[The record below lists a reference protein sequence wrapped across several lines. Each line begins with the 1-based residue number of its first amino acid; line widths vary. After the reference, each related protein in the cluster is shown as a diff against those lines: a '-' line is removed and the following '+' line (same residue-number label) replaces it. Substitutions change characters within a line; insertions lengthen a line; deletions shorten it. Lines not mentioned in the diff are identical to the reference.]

1 MSDTSY
7 DEIIKGGTVIDGTGT
22 PGRLADIAIRD
33 GKIVTIG
40 KVDGDATIV
49 TDATGRMVMPGVVDV
64 HTHYDAQLLWDPGA
78 SPSANHGVTTIIA
91 GNCGFTLAPLRPT
104 AAEAEYLQEMMSRV
118 EGMPLPALRTINWN
132 WETFEQYLNQFENR
146 ISVNA
151 GWMAGHCAIR
161 RYVMG
166 PESVG
171 GEATPEQIEAMVA
184 ELRKA
189 IEVGALGWSFTT
201 SGSHSDGDG
210 QPVPSRWA
218 STEEMLA
225 MATEVG
231 KHEGTSLEGI
241 VPGCLDRFADDEIEL
256 LATLSAAAKRVM
268 NWNVLTI
275 DSREPDRVGRQVEAF
290 DRAKEIGGRVVALTM
305 PVLVPMNMNF
315 ATFCGIWLLPEWEN
329 TLRCD
334 IPERI
339 ARLQD
344 PATRAK
350 LLTASKSEEAG
361 IYRRLADWE
370 DYVVGDTFAPENA
383 GLSNRTVGEI
393 AAERGTEPFDTLL
406 DIVIA
411 DGLQTILWPAP
422 KDKDPESW
430 RMRVEAWNDER
441 VMIGGSDAG
450 AHLDRMCGA
459 TFPTRFLGDM
469 LNGRKLIP
477 IERAVQLITQTPAQ
491 LFGLVDRGTLVE
503 GSNADIVVF
512 DPETIGSENAHMVAD
527 LPGGCSR
534 LTADSYGIERVLV
547 NGTAV
552 IINGQATG
560 ATPGTVLKSGKDTYT
575 VLP

>member
-22 PGRLADIAIRD
+22 PGRVADIAIRD

-49 TDATGRMVMPGVVDV
+49 TDATGRMVMPGVIDV

-118 EGMPLPALRTINWN
+118 EGMPLPALRTIDWN

-231 KHEGTSLEGI
+231 RHEGTSLEGI

-315 ATFCGIWLLPEWEN
+315 ATFCGIWLLPGWED

-339 ARLQD
+339 TRLQD
-344 PATRAK
+344 PATRAT

-370 DYVVGDTFAPENA
+370 DYVIGDTFAPENA
-383 GLSNRTVGEI
+383 GLSNRTVGEV
-393 AAERGTEPFDTLL
+393 AAERGAEPFDTLL

>member
-1 MSDTSY
+1 MSDAMY
-7 DEIIKGGTVIDGTGT
+7 DEVIKGGTVIDGTGA
-22 PGRLADIAIRD
+22 PARIADIGIRD
-33 GKIVTIG
+33 GKIVVIG
-40 KVDGDATIV
+40 QVDGEAAIV
-49 TDATGRMVMPGVVDV
+49 TDASGRMVMPGVIDA

-78 SPSANHGVTTIIA
+78 SPSANHGVTTVIA

-104 AAEAEYLQEMMSRV
+104 VAEAEYLQEMMSRV
-118 EGMPLPALRTINWN
+118 EGMPLPALKTINWN

-166 PESVG
+166 PDSVG
-171 GEATPEQIEAMVA
+171 GEATPEQIDAMVA

-218 STEEMLA
+218 SNEEMLA

-275 DSREPDRVGRQVEAF
+275 DSREPDRVGRQVEAY
-290 DRAKEIGGRVVALTM
+290 DRAKELGGRVVALTM

-370 DYVVGDTFAPENA
+370 DYVIGDTFSPQNA

-393 AAERGTEPFDTLL
+393 AAERGAEPFDTLL
-406 DIVIA
+406 DIVVA
-411 DGLQTILWPAP
+411 DELQTILWPAP

-477 IERAVQLITQTPAQ
+477 IERAVQLITQRPAE

-547 NGTAV
+547 NGEAV
-552 IINGQATG
+552 IINGQFTG

>member
-118 EGMPLPALRTINWN
+118 EGMPLPALRTIDWN

-315 ATFCGIWLLPEWEN
+315 ATFCGIWLLPGWED

-370 DYVVGDTFAPENA
+370 DYVIGDTFAPENA

>member
-1 MSDTSY
+1 ML
-7 DEIIKGGTVIDGTGT
+7 DEVIKGGSIIDGTGA
-22 PGRLADIAIRD
+22 PARIADLGIRD
-33 GKIVTIG
+33 GRIVAIG
-40 KVDGDATIV
+40 DIDEDAIIV
-49 TDATGRMVMPGVVDV
+49 TDATGRVVMPGVIDA

-78 SPSANHGVTTIIA
+78 SPSANHGVTTVIA

-104 AAEAEYLQEMMSRV
+104 AEEADYLQQMMSRV
-118 EGMPLPALRTINWN
+118 EGMPLPALRQVSWD
-132 WETFEQYLNQFENR
+132 WETFEDYLAKFDGK
-146 ISVNA
+146 IAVNA
-151 GWMAGHCAIR
+151 GWLVGHCAIR

-171 GEATPEQIEAMVA
+171 SEATPEQIDEMVA
-184 ELRKA
+184 ELRTA
-189 IEVGALGWSFTT
+189 IEVGALGFSFTK

-218 STEEMLA
+218 TDEELIA
-225 MATEVG
+225 LATEVG
-231 KHEGTSLEGI
+231 KHEGTTLEGI

-256 LATLSAAAKRVM
+256 LATMSAAARRVM

-275 DSREPDRVGRQVEAF
+275 DSREPDRVARQLSAG
-290 DRAKEIGGRVVALTM
+290 DRARELGGRVVALTM

-315 ATFCGIWLLPEWEN
+315 NTFCGIWLIPGWEDI
-329 TLRCD
+329 LRVPVD
-334 IPERI
+334 ERI
-339 ARLQD
+339 ERLRD
-344 PATRAK
+344 PEIRATMLA
-350 LLTASKSEEAG
+350 ASHSEEAG

-370 DYVVGDTFAPENA
+370 DYVIGDTFSPENE
-383 GLSNRTVGEI
+383 GCSNRTVKDI

-406 DIVIA
+406 DVVIA
-411 DGLQTILWPAP
+411 DGLRTILWPAP

-430 RMRVEAWNDER
+430 RMRVKAWDDER
-441 VMIGGSDAG
+441 AMIGGSDAG

-469 LNGRKLIP
+469 INGRKLIP
-477 IERAVQLITQTPAQ
+477 VERAVQLITQKPAE
-491 LFGLVDRGTLVE
+491 LFGLTDRGTLTV
-503 GSNADIVVF
+503 GNNADVVVF

-527 LPGGCSR
+527 LPGGCER

-552 IINGQATG
+552 IVDGQPTG
-560 ATPGTVLKSGKDTYT
+560 NTPGTVLKSGIDTYT

>member
-118 EGMPLPALRTINWN
+118 EGMPLPALRTIDWN

-344 PATRAK
+344 PATRAT

-370 DYVVGDTFAPENA
+370 DYVIGDTFAPENA

-411 DGLQTILWPAP
+411 DELQTILWPAP

-450 AHLDRMCGA
+450 AHLYRMCGA

-547 NGTAV
+547 NGIAV
-552 IINGQATG
+552 IIDGQATG

>member
-231 KHEGTSLEGI
+231 RHEGTSLEGI

-315 ATFCGIWLLPEWEN
+315 ATFCGIWLLPGWED

-370 DYVVGDTFAPENA
+370 DYVIGDTFAPENA

-393 AAERGTEPFDTLL
+393 AAERGTEPFETLL

>member
-104 AAEAEYLQEMMSRV
+104 AAEAEYLQEKMSRV

-231 KHEGTSLEGI
+231 RHEGTSLEGI

-344 PATRAK
+344 PATRAT

-383 GLSNRTVGEI
+383 GLSNRTVVEI

>member
-1 MSDTSY
+1 
-7 DEIIKGGTVIDGTGT
+7 
-22 PGRLADIAIRD
+22 
-33 GKIVTIG
+33 
-40 KVDGDATIV
+40 
-49 TDATGRMVMPGVVDV
+49 
-64 HTHYDAQLLWDPGA
+64 
-78 SPSANHGVTTIIA
+78 
-91 GNCGFTLAPLRPT
+91 
-104 AAEAEYLQEMMSRV
+104 
-118 EGMPLPALRTINWN
+118 
-132 WETFEQYLNQFENR
+132 
-146 ISVNA
+146 
-151 GWMAGHCAIR
+151 
-161 RYVMG
+161 
-166 PESVG
+166 
-171 GEATPEQIEAMVA
+171 MVA

-218 STEEMLA
+218 SNEEMLA

-315 ATFCGIWLLPEWEN
+315 ATFCGIWLLPGWED

-344 PATRAK
+344 PATRAT

-370 DYVVGDTFAPENA
+370 DYVIGDTFAPENA
-383 GLSNRTVGEI
+383 GLSNRTVGEV
-393 AAERGTEPFDTLL
+393 AAERGTDPFDTLL

-552 IINGQATG
+552 IIDGQATG

>member
-1 MSDTSY
+1 VSDTSY

-22 PGRLADIAIRD
+22 PGRIADIAIRD

-40 KVDGDATIV
+40 QVNGDATIV

-118 EGMPLPALRTINWN
+118 EGMPLPALKTIDWN

-370 DYVVGDTFAPENA
+370 DYVIGDTFAPEND

-411 DGLQTILWPAP
+411 DELQTILWPAP

-547 NGTAV
+547 NGQAV
-552 IINGQATG
+552 IINGQFTG

>member
-1 MSDTSY
+1 VSDTSY

-22 PGRLADIAIRD
+22 PGRIADIAIRD

-40 KVDGDATIV
+40 QVNGDATIV

-118 EGMPLPALRTINWN
+118 EGMPLPALKTIDWN

-370 DYVVGDTFAPENA
+370 DYVIGDTFAPENA

-411 DGLQTILWPAP
+411 DELQTILWPAP

-547 NGTAV
+547 NGQAV
-552 IINGQATG
+552 IINGQFTG

>member
-118 EGMPLPALRTINWN
+118 EGMPLPALRTIDWN

-344 PATRAK
+344 PATRAT
-350 LLTASKSEEAG
+350 LLIASKSEEAG

-370 DYVVGDTFAPENA
+370 DYVIGDTFAPENA

>member
-118 EGMPLPALRTINWN
+118 EGMPLPALRTIDWN

-231 KHEGTSLEGI
+231 RHEGTSLEGI

-290 DRAKEIGGRVVALTM
+290 DRAKEIGGRVIALTM

-315 ATFCGIWLLPEWEN
+315 ATFCGIWLLPGWED

-344 PATRAK
+344 PETRAT

-370 DYVVGDTFAPENA
+370 DYVIGDTFAPENA

-411 DGLQTILWPAP
+411 DELQTILWPAP

-547 NGTAV
+547 NGIAV

>member
-1 MSDTSY
+1 VSDTSY

-231 KHEGTSLEGI
+231 RHEGTSLEGI

-315 ATFCGIWLLPEWEN
+315 ATFCGIWLLPGWED

-344 PATRAK
+344 PATRAT

-370 DYVVGDTFAPENA
+370 DYVIGDTFAPENA
-383 GLSNRTVGEI
+383 GLSNRTVGEV
-393 AAERGTEPFDTLL
+393 AAERGAEPFDTLL

>member
-1 MSDTSY
+1 VSDTSY

-22 PGRLADIAIRD
+22 PGRIADIAIRD

-40 KVDGDATIV
+40 QVNGDATIV

-104 AAEAEYLQEMMSRV
+104 AAEAESLQEMMSRV
-118 EGMPLPALRTINWN
+118 EGMPLPALKTIDWN

-344 PATRAK
+344 PATRAT

-370 DYVVGDTFAPENA
+370 DYVIGDTFAPENA

-411 DGLQTILWPAP
+411 DELQTILWPAP

>member
-40 KVDGDATIV
+40 TVDGDATIV

-118 EGMPLPALRTINWN
+118 EGMPLPALRTIDWN

-218 STEEMLA
+218 STAEMLA

-315 ATFCGIWLLPEWEN
+315 ATFCGIWLLPGWED

-344 PATRAK
+344 PATRAT

-370 DYVVGDTFAPENA
+370 DYVIGDTFAPENA

-393 AAERGTEPFDTLL
+393 AAEWGTEPFDTLL

>member
-1 MSDTSY
+1 MSDATY
-7 DEIIKGGTVIDGTGT
+7 DEVIKGGTVIDGTGA
-22 PGRLADIAIRD
+22 PGRIADIAIRD
-33 GKIVTIG
+33 GKIVAIG
-40 KVDGDATIV
+40 EVDGDATIV
-49 TDATGRMVMPGVVDV
+49 TDATGRMVMPGVIDA

-78 SPSANHGVTTIIA
+78 SPSANHGVTTVIA

-104 AAEAEYLQEMMSRV
+104 KEEAKYLQEMMSRV
-118 EGMPLPALRTINWN
+118 EGMPLPALQQVSWD
-132 WETFEQYLNQFENR
+132 WETFKDYLDKFEGN

-151 GWMAGHCAIR
+151 GWLAGHCAIR

-171 GEATPEQIEAMVA
+171 GEATQEQIDEMVA

-218 STEEMLA
+218 SEEEMIA

-231 KHEGTSLEGI
+231 KHEGTTLEGI

-256 LATLSAAAKRVM
+256 LATLSAAANRVM

-275 DSREPDRVGRQVEAF
+275 DSREPDRVGRQVEAY
-290 DRAKEIGGRVVALTM
+290 DRAKEKGGRVVALTM

-315 ATFCGIWLLPEWEN
+315 ATFCGIWLLPGWEE
-329 TLRCD
+329 TLRCE

-339 ARLQD
+339 KRLQD
-344 PATRAK
+344 PEVRAR
-350 LLTASKSEEAG
+350 LLKSSKSEEAG
-361 IYRRLADWE
+361 VYRRLADFE
-370 DYVVGDTFAPENA
+370 DYVIGDTFSPENA
-383 GLSNRTVGEI
+383 GLSNRTVGDI

-411 DGLQTILWPAP
+411 DELQTVLWPAP

-441 VMIGGSDAG
+441 IMIGGSDAG

-469 LNGRKLIP
+469 INGRKLVP
-477 IERAVQLITQTPAQ
+477 VERAVQLITQKPAQ

-503 GSNADIVVF
+503 GNNADIVVF
-512 DPETIGSENAHMVAD
+512 DPATIGSENAHMVAD

-547 NGTAV
+547 NGQAV
-552 IINGQATG
+552 IINGQPTG

>member
-1 MSDTSY
+1 MSDAMY
-7 DEIIKGGTVIDGTGT
+7 DEVIKGGTVIDGTGA
-22 PGRLADIAIRD
+22 PARIADIAIRD

-40 KVDGDATIV
+40 QVDGDATIV
-49 TDATGRMVMPGVVDV
+49 TDATGRMVMPGVIDA

-78 SPSANHGVTTIIA
+78 SPSANHGVTTVIA

-104 AAEAEYLQEMMSRV
+104 TAEAEYLQEMMSRV
-118 EGMPLPALRTINWN
+118 EGMPLPALKTINWN
-132 WETFEQYLNQFENR
+132 WETFEEYLNQFENR

-171 GEATPEQIEAMVA
+171 GEATPEQIDAMVA

-218 STEEMLA
+218 SKEEMLA

-256 LATLSAAAKRVM
+256 LATLSAAAQRVM

-275 DSREPDRVGRQVEAF
+275 DSREPDRVGRQVEAY
-290 DRAKEIGGRVVALTM
+290 DRAKELGGRVVALTM

-315 ATFCGIWLLPEWEN
+315 ATFCGIWLLPTWEE
-329 TLRCD
+329 TLRCE

-339 ARLQD
+339 KRLQD
-344 PATRAK
+344 PEVRAN
-350 LLTASKSEEAG
+350 LLAASQSEEAG
-361 IYRRLADWE
+361 VYRRIADWE
-370 DYVVGDTFAPENA
+370 DYVIGDTFSPENA
-383 GLSNRTVGEI
+383 GLSNRTVSDI
-393 AAERGTEPFDTLL
+393 SAERGTEPFDTLL

-411 DGLQTILWPAP
+411 DELQTVLWPAP

-469 LNGRKLIP
+469 INGRKLIP
-477 IERAVQLITQTPAQ
+477 IERAVQLITEKPAQ

-512 DPETIGSENAHMVAD
+512 DSETIGSENAHMVAD

-547 NGTAV
+547 NGQAV
-552 IINGQATG
+552 IIDGQATG

>member
-49 TDATGRMVMPGVVDV
+49 TDATGRMVMPGVIDV

-118 EGMPLPALRTINWN
+118 EGMPLPALRTIDWN

-231 KHEGTSLEGI
+231 RHEGTSLEGI

-315 ATFCGIWLLPEWEN
+315 ATFCGIWLLPGWED

-339 ARLQD
+339 TRLQD
-344 PATRAK
+344 PATRAT

-370 DYVVGDTFAPENA
+370 DYVIGDTFAPENA
-383 GLSNRTVGEI
+383 GLSNRTVGEV
-393 AAERGTEPFDTLL
+393 AAERGAEPFDTLL

-411 DGLQTILWPAP
+411 DELQTILWPAP

>member
-22 PGRLADIAIRD
+22 PGRIADIAIRD

-40 KVDGDATIV
+40 QVNGDATIV

-118 EGMPLPALRTINWN
+118 EGMPLPALKTIDWN

-344 PATRAK
+344 PATRAT

-370 DYVVGDTFAPENA
+370 DYVIGDTFAPENA

-411 DGLQTILWPAP
+411 DELQTILWPAP

>member
-231 KHEGTSLEGI
+231 RHEGTSLEGI

-315 ATFCGIWLLPEWEN
+315 ATFCGIWLLPGWED

-339 ARLQD
+339 ARLQA

-370 DYVVGDTFAPENA
+370 DYVIGDTFAPENA

>member
-231 KHEGTSLEGI
+231 RHEGTSLEGI

-315 ATFCGIWLLPEWEN
+315 ATFCGIWLLPGWED

-344 PATRAK
+344 PATRAT

>member
-118 EGMPLPALRTINWN
+118 EGMPLPALRTIDWN

-344 PATRAK
+344 PATRAT

-370 DYVVGDTFAPENA
+370 DYVIGDTFAPENA

-411 DGLQTILWPAP
+411 DELQTILWPAP

-547 NGTAV
+547 NGQAV
-552 IINGQATG
+552 IINGQFTG

>member
-118 EGMPLPALRTINWN
+118 EGMPLPALRTIDWN

-231 KHEGTSLEGI
+231 RHEGTSLEGI

-315 ATFCGIWLLPEWEN
+315 ATFCGIWLLPGWED

-344 PATRAK
+344 PATRAT

-411 DGLQTILWPAP
+411 DELQTILWPAP

>member
-1 MSDTSY
+1 ML
-7 DEIIKGGTVIDGTGT
+7 DEVIKGGTVIDGTGAAAVV
-22 PGRLADIAIRD
+22 ADIGIRD
-33 GKIVTIG
+33 GKIVAIG
-40 KVDGDATIV
+40 DIDEDATIV
-49 TDATGRMVMPGVVDV
+49 TDATGRMVIPGVIDA

-78 SPSANHGVTTIIA
+78 SPSANHGVTTVIA

-104 AAEAEYLQEMMSRV
+104 PEEADYLQQMMSRV
-118 EGMPLPALRTINWN
+118 EGMPLPALQHVSWD
-132 WETFEQYLNQFENR
+132 WETFEEYLDRFEGN

-151 GWMAGHCAIR
+151 GWLVGHCAIR

-166 PESVG
+166 PDSVG
-171 GEATPEQIEAMVA
+171 NEATAEQTDEMVA

-189 IEVGALGWSFTT
+189 LEVGALGFSFTK

-218 STEEMLA
+218 SDEELIALA
-225 MATEVG
+225 AEVG
-231 KHEGTSLEGI
+231 RHEGTTLEGI
-241 VPGCLDRFADDEIEL
+241 VAGCLDRFADDEIEL
-256 LATLSAAAKRVM
+256 LATLSATAQRPL

-275 DSREPDRVGRQVEAF
+275 DSREPDRVDRQLSAN
-290 DRAKEIGGRVVALTM
+290 DRAKEKGGRVIALTM

-315 ATFCGIWLLPEWEN
+315 NTFCGIWLIPGWEDI
-329 TLRCD
+329 LRVPV
-334 IPERI
+334 PERTE
-339 ARLQD
+339 RLRD
-344 PATRAK
+344 PKVRATMLA
-350 LLTASKSEEAG
+350 ASHSEEAG

-370 DYVVGDTFAPENA
+370 DYVIGDTFSPENE
-383 GLSNRTVGEI
+383 GCSNRTVKDI
-393 AAERGTEPFDTLL
+393 AADRGTEPFDTLL

-411 DGLQTILWPAP
+411 DELRTILWPAP

-469 LNGRKLIP
+469 IRGRKLVP
-477 IERAVQLITQTPAQ
+477 VEKAVHLITQVPAQ
-491 LFGLVDRGTLVE
+491 LFGLVDRGTLEV
-503 GSNADIVVF
+503 GTNADIVVF

-527 LPGGCSR
+527 LPGGCER

-547 NGTAV
+547 NGTA
-552 IINGQATG
+552 IIVDGQPTG
-560 ATPGTVLKSGKDTYT
+560 STPGTVLKSGTDTYT

>member
-22 PGRLADIAIRD
+22 PGRIADIAIRD

-40 KVDGDATIV
+40 EVEGDATIV
-49 TDATGRMVMPGVVDV
+49 TDATGRMVMPGVIDV

-118 EGMPLPALRTINWN
+118 EGMPLPALKTIDWN

-171 GEATPEQIEAMVA
+171 SAATPEQIDAMVA

-218 STEEMLA
+218 SNEEMLA

-315 ATFCGIWLLPEWEN
+315 ATFCGIWLLPGWED

-344 PATRAK
+344 PATRAT

-370 DYVVGDTFAPENA
+370 DYVIGDTFASENA
-383 GLSNRTVGEI
+383 GLSNRTVGEV
-393 AAERGTEPFDTLL
+393 AAERGAEPFDTLL

-411 DGLQTILWPAP
+411 DELQTILWPAP